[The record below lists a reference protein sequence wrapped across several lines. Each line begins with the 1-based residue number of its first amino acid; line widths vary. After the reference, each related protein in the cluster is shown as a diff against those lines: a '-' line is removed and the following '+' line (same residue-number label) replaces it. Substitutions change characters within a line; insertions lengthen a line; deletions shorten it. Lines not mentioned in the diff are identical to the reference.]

1 MYSRRAHY
9 KPYALSLLPLGII
22 MVLVLLAM
30 TLTAQSAAAASPHV
44 DLMVLNGEINPASSR
59 FLTKAVSI
67 AEHDGARALVIE
79 IDTPG
84 GDLDSLKA
92 MTQVELSSTVPIISY
107 VSPTGGRA
115 ASAGAFVA
123 LAAQVVAMA
132 PTTRIGASSPV
143 TNTGGDI
150 GSTLKSKIENDL
162 VASMTGI
169 QNRYGRN
176 VGLAVKMVTN
186 AASYDDTTAVSQHI
200 VDVEATNLN
209 DLLTKVNGRSV
220 KLNAGNSVTLQTT
233 GVAVQTIEPSAIDTL
248 YSLILDP
255 NVTFL
260 LFVVAIIGI
269 YVEISHP
276 GVILPGVAGGIALLL
291 FFFASGSLSPN
302 WVGLALMALAFVL
315 LVLDVRLPSHGVL
328 TIGAVVSLIFGALIF
343 FNSGGPYQ
351 GPQVNPLVV
360 YTVGAVVGAIGLS
373 IVTVVVRV
381 QRRRVTTGVEGMI
394 GSLVVASTALLPEGR
409 VSYQGEDWTA
419 VLDAPATAAD
429 PGTELRIVSVEGL
442 RLHVQPV
449 VDTSS
454 NSSPKYLRGA

>member
-1 MYSRRAHY
+1 MYSRHTRY
-9 KPYALSLLPLGII
+9 KPYALSLLPLSII
-22 MVLVLLAM
+22 MVLVLLVL

-44 DLMVLNGEINPASSR
+44 DRIVLNGEINPASLR
-59 FLTKAVSI
+59 FLTNAVGI
-67 AEHDGARALVIE
+67 AENDGARALVIE

-84 GDLDSLKA
+84 GDLNSLKA

-123 LAAQVVAMA
+123 LAAQVAAMA

-176 VGLAVKMVTN
+176 VGLAVKMVTD
-186 AASYDDTTAVSQHI
+186 AASYDDTTAVSQQI
-200 VDVEATNLN
+200 VDIGATNLH
-209 DLLTKVNGRSV
+209 DLLNKVNGRSV

-233 GVAVQTIEPSAIDTL
+233 GIAVQTIEPSAIDTL

-255 NVTFL
+255 NLTFL
-260 LFVVAIIGI
+260 LLVVAIIGI

-276 GVILPGVAGGIALLL
+276 GVILPGVTGVIALLL
-291 FFFASGSLSPN
+291 FLFAAGSLSPN

-328 TIGAVVSLIFGALIF
+328 TIGAVISLIFGALIF

-360 YTVGAVVGAIGLS
+360 YIAGAVVGVIGLS
-373 IVTVVVRV
+373 IVTVIVRV
-381 QRRRVTTGVEGMI
+381 QRRRVTTGTEGMI
-394 GSLVVASTALLPEGR
+394 GAIVIASTALLPEGR

-419 VLDAPATAAD
+419 VLDAPATAAN

-442 RLHVQPV
+442 RLHVEPA
-449 VDTSS
+449 VDIPT
-454 NSSPKYLRGA
+454 NSSTR

>member
-1 MYSRRAHY
+1 MRLAVCSLYSRE
-9 KPYALSLLPLGII
+9 PL
-22 MVLVLLAM
+22 
-30 TLTAQSAAAASPHV
+30 
-44 DLMVLNGEINPASSR
+44 
-59 FLTKAVSI
+59 
-67 AEHDGARALVIE
+67 AR
-79 IDTPG
+79 
-84 GDLDSLKA
+84 
-92 MTQVELSSTVPIISY
+92 TVP
-107 VSPTGGRA
+107 A
-115 ASAGAFVA
+115 
-123 LAAQVVAMA
+123 
-132 PTTRIGASSPV
+132 
-143 TNTGGDI
+143 N
-150 GSTLKSKIENDL
+150 GS
-162 VASMTGI
+162 
-169 QNRYGRN
+169 
-176 VGLAVKMVTN
+176 
-186 AASYDDTTAVSQHI
+186 
-200 VDVEATNLN
+200 
-209 DLLTKVNGRSV
+209 
-220 KLNAGNSVTLQTT
+220 TLQTT

-255 NVTFL
+255 NITFL

-269 YVEISHP
+269 YLEISHP

-302 WVGLALMALAFVL
+302 WAGLALMALAFVL

>member
-1 MYSRRAHY
+1 MYSRHTPC
-9 KPYALSLLPLGII
+9 KPYVLSLLPLSII
-22 MVLVLLAM
+22 MVLVLLVL

-44 DLMVLNGEINPASSR
+44 DRMVLNGEINPASLR
-59 FLTKAVSI
+59 FLTKAVGI
-67 AEHDGARALVIE
+67 AENDGARALVIK

-84 GDLDSLKA
+84 GDLNSLKA

-123 LAAQVVAMA
+123 LAAQVAAMA

-143 TNTGGDI
+143 TSTGGNI

-176 VGLAVKMVTN
+176 VGLAVKMVTD

-200 VDVEATNLN
+200 VDIGATNLH
-209 DLLTKVNGRSV
+209 DLLNKVNGRSV

-233 GVAVQTIEPSAIDTL
+233 GIAVQTIEPSAIDTL

-255 NVTFL
+255 NLTFL
-260 LFVVAIIGI
+260 LLVVAIIGI

-276 GVILPGVAGGIALLL
+276 GVILPGVTGVIALLL
-291 FFFASGSLSPN
+291 FLFAAGSLSPN

-328 TIGAVVSLIFGALIF
+328 TIGAVISLIFGALIF

-351 GPQVNPLVV
+351 GSQVNPLVV
-360 YTVGAVVGAIGLS
+360 YIAGAVVGVIGLS
-373 IVTVVVRV
+373 IVTVIVRV
-381 QRRRVTTGVEGMI
+381 QRRRVTTGTEGMI
-394 GSLVVASTALLPEGR
+394 GAIVIASTALLPEGR

-419 VLDAPATAAD
+419 VLDAPATAAN

-442 RLHVQPV
+442 RLHVEPA
-449 VDTSS
+449 VDIPT
-454 NSSPKYLRGA
+454 NSSTG